1 VGEIVV
7 KICSNC
13 GSKDFPPDAQF
24 CTKCGNELSEN
35 LLQGN
40 GNICPKCGNVRTDKQ
55 SKFCPKCGTAFQST
69 SSTTGSNIPNFQN
82 IITPK
87 TANPPLNKIEEKSPF
102 VAALCSFFIPG
113 LGQVYNGETAKGLGI
128 FFGTIIGCFIFLI
141 PGLICWIYGMYDA
154 YTTAKKMN
162 TGQLTFKKTKT
173 AHLIIFIILAI
184 IIVAVVGLFIVA
196 FAFTHYV
203 NSNSATYSSS
213 HSTIGTASATQS
225 ILSSTYTI
233 SPTQQPP
240 VFTFSDV
247 RLITEGEIFKTT
259 YLSGKI
265 QNSGSTSPKTVL
277 INVYFYDKD
286 GVRIDDSTTYV
297 SDLKPGET
305 AIFKALVTSQI
316 AANVTKWDLKAQG
329 Y

>member
-7 KICSNC
+7 KVCSNC
-13 GSKDFPPDAQF
+13 GSKDFPSDAQF
-24 CTKCGNELSEN
+24 CTKCGNELSEYLPQEN
-35 LLQGN
+35 KI
-40 GNICPKCGNVRTDKQ
+40 ICPKCGNVSTDKQ
-55 SKFCPKCGTAFQST
+55 SKFCPKCGTAFHSTNST
-69 SSTTGSNIPNFQN
+69 SGLNTLNSQN
-82 IITPK
+82 VITPK
-87 TANPPLNKIEEKSPF
+87 TANPLIDKKEEKSPF

-128 FFGTIIGCFIFLI
+128 FFGTIIGFFIFLI
-141 PGLICWIYGMYDA
+141 PGFICWIYGIYDA
-154 YTTAKKMN
+154 YTIAKKMN
-162 TGQLTFKKTKT
+162 TGQVTFKKTKT

-196 FAFTHYV
+196 FAFTQYT

-213 HSTIGTASATQS
+213 HSTLVTAAATQS
-225 ILSSTYTI
+225 VRSSAQTI
-233 SPTQQPP
+233 SPTQQSP

-247 RLITEGEIFKTT
+247 KLSTEGEMFKTT

-286 GVRIDDSTTYV
+286 GVRIDDRSTYV

-305 AIFKALVTSQI
+305 AVFKVLVTSQI
-316 AANVTKWDLKAQG
+316 ASSITKWDLKAQG